1 METMGDLLEKV
12 KEFATK
18 DFSKD
23 DAEKLFGWKVTDMVA
38 RNPEE
43 NKTTITM
50 TFENG
55 LVLDAFYFLHPA
67 LAELGDNTEFTIR
80 LKTDLTSRIRYNIF
94 YSAYIH
100 GQGYMR
106 IDLGTVENKM
116 VQSMY
121 DEYYIPAIRQI
132 FRPII
137 EQFRGFYTRDY
148 FGVEADSKQGYIYYS
163 PVSSRSESKA
173 ASIWDVIAKLH
184 RLDDLMRK
192 PEVRHSLTEL
202 DVQMSF
208 LPSVIWT

>member
-1 METMGDLLEKV
+1 
-12 KEFATK
+12 
-18 DFSKD
+18 
-23 DAEKLFGWKVTDMVA
+23 
-38 RNPEE
+38 
-43 NKTTITM
+43 
-50 TFENG
+50 
-55 LVLDAFYFLHPA
+55 
-67 LAELGDNTEFTIR
+67 
-80 LKTDLTSRIRYNIF
+80 
-94 YSAYIH
+94 
-100 GQGYMR
+100 MR